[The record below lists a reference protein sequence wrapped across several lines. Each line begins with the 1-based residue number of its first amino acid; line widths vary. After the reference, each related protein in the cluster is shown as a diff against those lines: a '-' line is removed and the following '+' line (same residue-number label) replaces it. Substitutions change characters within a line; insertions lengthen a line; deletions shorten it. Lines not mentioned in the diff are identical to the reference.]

1 MRKLLLTGVSLVL
14 CLFLL
19 CGCNVSRMSTL
30 PELSK
35 PYAGLYECEKVTLGG
50 EDFTDRFE
58 YLRLELSYGGEFRLS
73 YRGKE
78 GGEGQYGGTYRMN
91 AEGDAITFTGK
102 TGLRSVSRTFPVK
115 NGAIL
120 VELTFGRKL
129 FYAEFKMP

>member
-73 YRGKE
+73 
-78 GGEGQYGGTYRMN
+78 
-91 AEGDAITFTGK
+91 
-102 TGLRSVSRTFPVK
+102 
-115 NGAIL
+115 
-120 VELTFGRKL
+120 
-129 FYAEFKMP
+129 